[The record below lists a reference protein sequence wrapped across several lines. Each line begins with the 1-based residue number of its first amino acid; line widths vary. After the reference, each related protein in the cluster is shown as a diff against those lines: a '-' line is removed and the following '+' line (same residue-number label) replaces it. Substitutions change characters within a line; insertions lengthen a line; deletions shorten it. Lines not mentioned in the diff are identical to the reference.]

1 MLSSLR
7 AFCLGSLSW
16 KRVEA
21 MYPQSSFRNPYYT
34 NPRQQSLGGI
44 RPVPIQSRPQAPK
57 TPEPKREEQQAPQAA
72 EKAEAPARANTR
84 DIRPDQQP
92 ARQPSFQAQP
102 QVPKPPQLQPEVPK
116 RQPQPQPQPLQL
128 QPEVPKS
135 KPLQLQ
141 PEVPKPQPQPK
152 EDPKKAEQ
160 KVPEESSASSPF
172 PNEQIQSV
180 SLLSEAD
187 SRAGQMIVPA
197 DNTSLVLRGSQPS
210 EQQKSLQQGI
220 KDDISNLTRR
230 LSELHSQQNLSS
242 NGDQKLQDL
251 GVRVITLAGENR
263 GATMDMGS
271 ESRKNGMLDFQ
282 KVNSK
287 PNGANKNEESP
298 DENHRHK
305 AAGPVNAFVNSN
317 IQAANNSILFH
328 STCPHRDPGVRLAL
342 SNNPVSSKGIAPPKE
357 TRGRSVIRAAQ
368 PTAD

>member
-1 MLSSLR
+1 
-7 AFCLGSLSW
+7 
-16 KRVEA
+16 

-72 EKAEAPARANTR
+72 KKAEEPARDNTR
-84 DIRPDQQP
+84 NIRPDQQP
-92 ARQPSFQAQP
+92 ARQQSFQAQP

-116 RQPQPQPQPLQL
+116 PQPQPLQH
-128 QPEVPKS
+128 
-135 KPLQLQ
+135 
-141 PEVPKPQPQPK
+141 KPQPQPK

-172 PNEQIQSV
+172 PNEQIQSF
-180 SLLSEAD
+180 SLLSDAD

-197 DNTSLVLRGSQPS
+197 DNRSLVLRGSQPT

-230 LSELHSQQNLSS
+230 LSELHGQQNLSS

-263 GATMDMGS
+263 GATMDLGS
-271 ESRKNGMLDFQ
+271 ESRKNDML
-282 KVNSK
+282 NYK

-298 DENHRHK
+298 NENHRHK

-317 IQAANNSILFH
+317 IQAANNSILYH

-342 SNNPVSSKGIAPPKE
+342 SNNPVSSKGISPPKE
-357 TRGRSVIRAAQ
+357 GRGKSVVRTAPRAV
-368 PTAD
+368 D